1 MNKYI
6 KLFENFKDIDFI
18 DKEEII
24 NNIFIELIDNGYTI
38 DYDNIKDVII
48 KVALEPVS
56 TYEFMLYIDKGGE
69 LFNSDIVEE
78 YLLVFLDYMKSCYN
92 VLSYKFATY
101 RRSPTKTIS
110 GHNSF
115 TTYTTYY
122 DSFPNMEVETIGIDL
137 IIK

>member
-18 DKEEII
+18 DEEEII

-38 DYDNIKDVII
+38 DYDNIKDDD
-48 KVALEPVS
+48 

>member
-18 DKEEII
+18 DEEEII

-38 DYDNIKDVII
+38 DYDNIKDDD
-48 KVALEPVS
+48 

-101 RRSPTKTIS
+101 RRSPTKAIS